1 MSDSKTNT
9 TTTTTNDD
17 DTKTNS
23 TISTKDTGM
32 VAWSITDKQFVID
45 SLDAHTAPS
54 GLQAM
59 PSPLVSL
66 ILEFAAGHL
75 WVGSMVDVKDQI
87 GKWVFGR
94 IIDVAEDAE
103 TKEVQK
109 ARNCHKCGAL
119 SSFDATECLICG
131 APKIGPKKPVDTS
144 HFTKPTHPLLHDSDS
159 DSDSAPP
166 LSEECLSQLG
176 PGACM
181 TRQGSDGPPTEA
193 DKLGT
198 RVKISF
204 YGWDEEFD
212 EWVTL
217 DRVRP
222 GGTKI
227 TSTWLKPG
235 STVCL
240 GEKDVKKM
248 GASNMLMARVLAL
261 RPNPATVFDVKVQVD
276 PSIPFSFRVPGERR
290 QASKE
295 ELEGMW
301 VGLNDGII
309 LQNGSFNTCIIA

>member
-1 MSDSKTNT
+1 
-9 TTTTTNDD
+9 
-17 DTKTNS
+17 
-23 TISTKDTGM
+23 
-32 VAWSITDKQFVID
+32 
-45 SLDAHTAPS
+45 
-54 GLQAM
+54 M
-59 PSPLVSL
+59 PKELVGL
-66 ILEFAAGHL
+66 ILEYAAGHL

-103 TKEVQK
+103 TKEVQR

-119 SSFDATECLICG
+119 SSFDANECLICETPRQ
-131 APKIGPKKPVDTS
+131 AEPKKPA
-144 HFTKPTHPLLHDSDS
+144 DSD
-159 DSDSAPP
+159 DAPL
-166 LSEECLSQLG
+166 LSEESLSRLG

-227 TSTWLKPG
+227 TQAWLKPG
-235 STVCL
+235 NTVCL
-240 GEKDVKKM
+240 GEKGVEKM
-248 GASNMLMARVLAL
+248 GASNMLMARVLEL
-261 RPNPATVFDVKVQVD
+261 RPNPASVFDVKVQVD
-276 PSIPFSFRVPGERR
+276 HSIPFSFRIAGERR
-290 QASKE
+290 DATEE

-301 VGLNDGII
+301 VGLNDGVI
-309 LQNGSFNTCIIA
+309 LQNGSFNTCVIA